1 MFAFVPPAKVARTQ
15 RSPLSSME
23 ESVETS
29 QLTAPMVAAAD
40 PFVFM
45 GSERVRPT
53 SIAEAEIRVGGVVIR
68 PSVFLSGIGEHSCWI
83 VDENTRLLRVWN
95 MHKPFWQRSAPRMAQ
110 IPTFTRDEGL
120 PLFVAELGPYEE
132 SLAFCTDYGA
142 VSSLDHSVEFQFD
155 CEDDNIIVSSFACKR
170 EEEAMLTAVGTTSGL
185 VLVAVKTGGERI
197 VLEFDRTDLGV
208 TVQTSPMSLSSS
220 LGSWWRS
227 WLPGLSSG
235 KKNNTASLNY
245 SNSSL
250 LGSEYSYKGSN
261 TLDAAAQHEFT
272 LLKFR
277 AEKPTQLWAVSG
289 ASEVFLLD
297 FGSLHRRRS
306 NDTLIRAKWGINL
319 SSVLQRQGRVVAF
332 DETTTQLCCLV
343 YLMPC
348 GGNEASLELVMMD
361 VKNGTV
367 RQTLSM
373 QSIGSLA
380 RTVAE
385 TPLHHTKV
393 YIDETRQVITVL
405 SGHYCVRIN
414 KNVSVRNPCS
424 SEDVHIL
431 RGIECPLGSSLLKD
445 GRIVT
450 IDITGPIESVISA
463 DEVMIDA
470 AATSTNNNNNNNNNN
485 SNNNNSEHQKSI
497 EACRMSHFTGRRE
510 NMANLT
516 RNINSVL
523 YALRIDARVSIDAAV
538 LEASEAIC
546 SCQRP
551 HEGNWAR
558 ADLNVEDDNMVAHVT
573 HSLVHRQQEHRR
585 FLLTV
590 LLHDEIEPS
599 LQAQTIA
606 QLLSMQEALL
616 AMVAIRRLQND
627 SSYPLSLTTIANTTA
642 NTTTTTNSNN
652 ITGIEIDVLT
662 PLYRQTPVSLQG
674 GGGIS
679 TVNDYIHL
687 ARSSFEREKC
697 QQLLRE
703 AVIRVADIV
712 RIKCTDVNSVNA
724 LGTAAEIV
732 FGEPGRLCTLLQVLV
747 EHLIET
753 QRSVLLDHR
762 TKFDEAMAVA
772 TIFLLIARAI
782 DESRE
787 DMAKFYTVPDTVSS
801 MLWTSSEME
810 HYGIQLQM
818 ASACTTLSNALA
830 EVAATSNNTVNN
842 TVTTT
847 MVPSQNSEKAIP
859 STWTVPLVDQ
869 LRLLDLIALVMHFS
883 FRTHSQG
890 GSLFYSDAIRCTL
903 FREPFLRE
911 PLGYPF
917 GAPKPAS
924 DGTLGA
930 AVLHLCQ
937 ELALEFTAGDILVA
951 ICLAEPVENPLQDTR
966 KYNQL
971 AIFCE
976 RNPAMYDI
984 ALHSLL
990 SQRREWELQLLPE
1003 LLPTYPSAGVARD
1016 AFLLR
1021 AAPHLAWLVVPD
1033 AFESLL
1039 TDGLRPPAAFSPL
1052 SAKATESNSNNNN
1065 SNTTSSAGGAPF
1077 AYGGDPAAHRSRC
1090 VALARLA
1097 WVAGG
1102 DAASRSSAVRR
1113 LKLDAALVAAQRAWL
1128 LPDTRDVVLGA
1139 AEAVQRLLR
1148 LEKPA
1153 AWADAARITCHVD
1166 DQLRSDLMTQIVRR
1180 AKQHDGDT
1188 FSEILRNG
1196 ASELEVARALETTA
1210 MGLVLLAA
1218 TELQCTSLFAAAW
1231 TNVLDA
1237 KEQQLLSSWLQF
1249 RAAGLVS

>member
-1 MFAFVPPAKVARTQ
+1 MFAFAPPAKVARTQ
-15 RSPLSSME
+15 RSPLSSVE
-23 ESVETS
+23 DSVDMS

-40 PFVFM
+40 PFVSM

-53 SIAEAEIRVGGVVIR
+53 SMAEAEIRVGGVSIR

-120 PLFVAELGPYEE
+120 PLFVAELGPDEE

-155 CEDDNIIVSSFACKR
+155 CEDDSIIVSSFACKR

-197 VLEFDRTDLGV
+197 VLEFDRADPGV
-208 TVQTSPMSLSSS
+208 TVQTSPMSFSSS

-227 WLPGLSSG
+227 WLPGLTSG
-235 KKNNTASLNY
+235 KKSNNTSLTY
-245 SNSSL
+245 SNSSVL
-250 LGSEYSYKGSN
+250 SSECNFKSN
-261 TLDAAAQHEFT
+261 ASVDASALHEFT

-277 AEKPTQLWAVSG
+277 VEKPTQLWAVSG

-297 FGSLHRRRS
+297 FAPLHRRRA
-306 NDTLIRAKWGINL
+306 NDTLIRAKWGANI

-332 DETTTQLCCLV
+332 DESTTQLCCLV

-348 GGNEASLELVMMD
+348 NGHEASLELVMID
-361 VKNGTV
+361 IKNGTV

-393 YIDETRQVITVL
+393 YLDETGQVITVL

-414 KNVSVRNPCS
+414 NNVSVRNPCS
-424 SEDVHIL
+424 SEDVHML
-431 RGIECPLGSSLLKD
+431 RGIEYPLGSSLLED

-450 IDITGPIESVISA
+450 IDISGPIESVVSA
-463 DEVMIDA
+463 DEVMMDA
-470 AATSTNNNNNNNNNN
+470 AVTSTTVNN
-485 SNNNNSEHQKSI
+485 EQQKSI

-523 YALRIDARVSIDAAV
+523 YALRIDARISIDSAV

-558 ADLNVEDDNMVAHVT
+558 ADLNVEDNNMVAHVT
-573 HSLVHRQQEHRR
+573 NSLVHRQQEHRR

-599 LQAQTIA
+599 LQPQTIA
-606 QLLSMQEALL
+606 QLLSTQEALL
-616 AMVAIRRLQND
+616 GMVAIRRLQND
-627 SSYPLSLTTIANTTA
+627 SSYPLSPTNIANTTA
-642 NTTTTTNSNN
+642 TTTTTINN
-652 ITGIEIDVLT
+652 NNNNNNNNNTLTITGVEFDILT
-662 PLYRQTPVSLQG
+662 PLYRQTPASLQEG
-674 GGGIS
+674 GVNS
-679 TVNDYIHL
+679 TVNDYNRL
-687 ARSSFEREKC
+687 VRSSFEREKC

-703 AVIRVADIV
+703 AVIRVADKV
-712 RIKCTDVNSVNA
+712 RSELTDENSVNS

-732 FGEPGRLCTLLQVLV
+732 FGEPSRLCMLLQVLG
-747 EHLIET
+747 EHLVET
-753 QRSVLLDHR
+753 QRSVLMDHR
-762 TKFDEAMAVA
+762 TKFEEAMAVA
-772 TIFLLIARAI
+772 TIFLLIARAV
-782 DESRE
+782 DESRG
-787 DMAKFYTVPDTVSS
+787 DMAKFYTVPDSVSC

-830 EVAATSNNTVNN
+830 EVVATSNNTVN
-842 TVTTT
+842 TTTTTT
-847 MVPSQNSEKAIP
+847 MVPSHQSEKVGP

-869 LRLLDLIALVMHFS
+869 LHLLDLIALVMHFS
-883 FRTHSQG
+883 FRNHSQG
-890 GSLFYSDAIRCTL
+890 SSSFYSDAMRCTL

-930 AVLHLCQ
+930 TVLHLCQ

-951 ICLAEPVENPLQDTR
+951 ICLAEPVENPLQDIR

-971 AIFCE
+971 ANFCE
-976 RNPAMYDI
+976 RNPAMFDI

-1021 AAPHLAWLVVPD
+1021 AAPHLAWLVVPG

-1039 TDGLRPPAAFSPL
+1039 ADGLRPPFSSSSSSSAVSSTSAAFP
-1052 SAKATESNSNNNN
+1052 T
-1065 SNTTSSAGGAPF
+1065 APF
-1077 AYGGDPAAHRSRC
+1077 AYGGDAAAHRSRC

-1102 DAASRSSAVRR
+1102 DAAGRSSAVRR
-1113 LKLDAALVAAQRAWL
+1113 LRLDSALVAAQRAWL

-1139 AEAVQRLLR
+1139 GEAVQRLLR

-1153 AWADAARITCHVD
+1153 AWADAARIACHVSD
-1166 DQLRSDLMTQIVRR
+1166 ELRSDLMTQIVRR
-1180 AKQHDGDT
+1180 AKQHDGEAL
-1188 FSEILRNG
+1188 SEILRNG
-1196 ASELEVARALETTA
+1196 ASELEVARGLEVTA
-1210 MGLVLLAA
+1210 IGHVLLAA
-1218 TELQCTSLFAAAW
+1218 SELQCTSLFAAAW